1 MQELRFN
8 ELWTLLA
15 ALLTIGLGTWVI
27 VRVPVLARYSIPP
40 AVVGGF
46 LVALLLMALQ
56 LAGWQIVFGTQ
67 ARSALLLVFFT
78 TLGLSARL
86 GALRGGGAS
95 VALVALAIALLALA
109 QNGVGA
115 AVAWA
120 FGEPASLAVFLGSA
134 AFLGGHGT
142 TAAWAGQ
149 ELAASAPNAFD
160 VGMACATL
168 GLVAGGVLGSVVA
181 TRLLQRAASAST
193 SASASGGAGTAE
205 APVHGEVAL
214 QDEAHD
220 ARYGLWTSSDR
231 WLRQLLVLAAT
242 VAVALAWQ
250 GWLAGR
256 GINVPPFLACL
267 LTAVLVTNVADLL
280 KHGVDLQT
288 ADLVGTVALR
298 LFLAMSLMSLDLLA
312 VLRAAGLILSAVLL
326 QCLVTMLVAVT
337 IVRHAA
343 SRGGQGA
350 QAARDGAVAAGGF
363 MGFGLGAMP
372 VGLSVMQ
379 RITLQHG
386 AAPRAFLVVTLAASL
401 VQDLINAGVVQGVLS
416 WAAP

>member
-1 MQELRFN
+1 MHDIALN
-8 ELWTLLA
+8 ELWTLVV
-15 ALLTIGLGTWVI
+15 ALLTISLGSGVI
-27 VRVPVLARYSIPP
+27 ARVPMLARYSIPP

-46 LVALLLMALQ
+46 LVAVVLLALQ
-56 LAGWQIVFGTQ
+56 QLGWQFGFGTLT
-67 ARSALLLVFFT
+67 RSALLLVFFT

-86 GALRGGGAS
+86 SAMRGGGLAM
-95 VALVALAIALLALA
+95 ALMSLAIALLAIG
-109 QNGVGA
+109 QNAVGA
-115 AVAWA
+115 GVAWA

-149 ELAASAPNAFD
+149 ELAASAPDAFD

-181 TRLLQRAASAST
+181 TKLLDRMPNAPG
-193 SASASGGAGTAE
+193 SGSGSGPAV
-205 APVHGEVAL
+205 APVHGEVTLHGDQDNAL
-214 QDEAHD
+214 FG
-220 ARYGLWTSSDR
+220 RWTSSDR
-231 WLRQLLVLAAT
+231 WLRQLLVLSLT
-242 VAVALAWQ
+242 IGIALAWQ
-250 GWLAGR
+250 AWLAGR
-256 GINVPPFLACL
+256 GINIPAFLACL
-267 LTAVLVTNVADLL
+267 LTAVVFTNLADLL
-280 KHGVDLQT
+280 KHGVDLKT

-298 LFLAMSLMSLDLLA
+298 LFLAMSLMSLDLRT
-312 VLRAAGLILSAVLL
+312 VLDAAALILSAVLL
-326 QCLVTMLVAVT
+326 QCLLTALIAVT
-337 IVRHAA
+337 LVRHAA
-343 SRGGQGA
+343 SIGSDGA
-350 QAARDGAVAAGGF
+350 ERTRNGAVAAGGF

-401 VQDLINAGVVQGVLS
+401 VQDLINAGVVQAALS

>member
-1 MQELRFN
+1 MHTVALN
-8 ELWTLLA
+8 ELWTLVV
-15 ALLTIGLGTWVI
+15 ALLTIALGTRVI
-27 VRVPVLARYSIPP
+27 AQVSLLARFSIPP

-46 LVALLLMALQ
+46 LVALGLLAAQ
-56 LAGWQIVFGTQ
+56 ATGWKFTFGTQ

-86 GALRGGGAS
+86 SALRGGGLS
-95 VALVALAIALLALA
+95 VALVTLAIALLAFA
-109 QNGVGA
+109 QNVVGA

-142 TAAWAGQ
+142 TAAWASQ
-149 ELAASAPNAFD
+149 PLAAGAPNSFA

-181 TRLLQRAASAST
+181 TKLLDRAPKAPPAAPGSP
-193 SASASGGAGTAE
+193 

-214 QDEAHD
+214 HDEADD
-220 ARYGLWTSSDR
+220 ARFGAWTSSDR
-231 WLRQLLVLAAT
+231 WLRQLLALSAT
-242 VAVALAWQ
+242 IGIALFWQ
-250 GWLAGR
+250 AWLAGR
-256 GINVPPFLACL
+256 GVNVPPFLACL
-267 LTAVLVTNVADLL
+267 LTAVAFTNLADLA

-312 VLRAAGLILSAVLL
+312 VLKSAGLILSAVAL
-326 QCLVTMLVAVT
+326 QCIVTTLIAVT
-337 IVRHAA
+337 LVRYAA
-343 SRGGQGA
+343 SRGSQGA

-401 VQDLINAGVVQGVLS
+401 VQDLINAGVVQAALS
-416 WAAP
+416 WAAR

>member
-1 MQELRFN
+1 MQEVRFN

-27 VRVPVLARYSIPP
+27 GRVPALARYSIPP

-56 LAGWQIVFGTQ
+56 LAGWQITFGTQ

-86 GALRGGGAS
+86 GALRGGGAA
-95 VALVALAIALLALA
+95 VALVSLAILLLALA
-109 QNGVGA
+109 QNGIGA

-149 ELAASAPNAFD
+149 DLAASAPDAFD

-181 TRLLQRAASAST
+181 TKLLQRAASAS
-193 SASASGGAGTAE
+193 AAGGGTAE
-205 APVHGEVAL
+205 VPVQGEVAL
-214 QDEAHD
+214 HDEAHD
-220 ARYGLWTSSDR
+220 ARFGLWTSSDR

-256 GINVPPFLACL
+256 GINVPQFLACL
-267 LTAVLVTNVADLL
+267 LTAVVVTNVADLL
-280 KHGVDLQT
+280 KHGIDLET

-312 VLRAAGLILSAVLL
+312 VLRAAGLILSALVL
-326 QCLVTMLVAVT
+326 QCLVTMLIAVT

-343 SRGGQGA
+343 SMGAHGA

>member
-1 MQELRFN
+1 MHNFALS
-8 ELWTLLA
+8 ELWTLVV
-15 ALLTIGLGTWVI
+15 ALLTIGLGTAVI
-27 VRVPVLARYSIPP
+27 ARVPALARYSIPP

-46 LVALLLMALQ
+46 LVAVLLLVLQ
-56 LAGWQIVFGTQ
+56 QLGWKFVFGTQ
-67 ARSALLLVFFT
+67 TRSALLLVFFT
-78 TLGLSARL
+78 TLGLSARIS
-86 GALRGGGAS
+86 ALRGGGLA
-95 VALVALAIALLALA
+95 VALMSLAIALLAIA
-109 QNGVGA
+109 QNVVGA
-115 AVAWA
+115 GVAWA

-149 ELAASAPNAFD
+149 DLAASAANAFE

-181 TRLLQRAASAST
+181 TRLLDRAAA
-193 SASASGGAGTAE
+193 APGVGTAE
-205 APVHGEVAL
+205 AAVHGEVTL
-214 QDEAHD
+214 HSDQDD
-220 ARYGLWTSSDR
+220 ARFGLWTSSDR
-231 WLRQLLVLAAT
+231 WLRQLLVLSAT
-242 VAVALAWQ
+242 IGIALAWQ
-250 GWLAGR
+250 TWLAGR
-256 GINVPPFLACL
+256 GVNVPPFLACL
-267 LTAVLVTNVADLL
+267 LTAVAFTNVADLM
-280 KHGVDLQT
+280 KHGVDLET

-298 LFLAMSLMSLDLLA
+298 LFLAMSLMSLDLAA
-312 VLRAAGLILSAVLL
+312 VFRAAGLILSAVLL
-326 QCLVTMLVAVT
+326 QCIVTALIAVT
-337 IVRHAA
+337 LVRYAA
-343 SRGGQGA
+343 TRGSPAA

-401 VQDLINAGVVQGVLS
+401 VQDLINAGAVQATLS

>member
-1 MQELRFN
+1 MQNIALN
-8 ELWTLLA
+8 ELWTLVV
-15 ALLTIGLGTWVI
+15 ALLTIGLGTAVI
-27 VRVPVLARYSIPP
+27 ARVPLLGRYSIPP

-46 LVALLLMALQ
+46 LVALLLLGVQAT
-56 LAGWQIVFGTQ
+56 GWRFGFGTQ
-67 ARSALLLVFFT
+67 TRSALLLVFFT

-86 GALRGGGAS
+86 SALRGGGVA
-95 VALVALAIALLALA
+95 VALVALAIALLAVA
-109 QNGVGA
+109 QNVVGA
-115 AVAWA
+115 GVAWA

-149 ELAASAPNAFD
+149 PLAAGAKNAFD

-181 TRLLQRAASAST
+181 TRLLQRAATAD
-193 SASASGGAGTAE
+193 GAPAE
-205 APVHGEVAL
+205 APAHGVVAL
-214 QDEAHD
+214 HSAADD
-220 ARYGLWTSSDR
+220 ARFGHWTSSDR
-231 WLRQLLVLAAT
+231 WLRQLLMLAA
-242 VAVALAWQ
+242 AIGVALAWQ
-250 GWLAGR
+250 SWLGTR

-267 LTAVLVTNVADLL
+267 LTAVVLTNLADLFR
-280 KHGVDLQT
+280 HGIDLET

-312 VLRAAGLILSAVLL
+312 VAKAAGLILSALAL
-326 QCLVTMLVAVT
+326 QCLVTALIAVT
-337 IVRHAA
+337 LVRKAA
-343 SRGGQGA
+343 SLGSRGA
-350 QAARDGAVAAGGF
+350 QAVREGAVAAGGF

-401 VQDLINAGVVQGVLS
+401 VQDLINAGVVQAALS

>member
-1 MQELRFN
+1 MQEIALN
-8 ELWTLLA
+8 ELWTLVV
-15 ALLTIGLGTWVI
+15 ALLTIALGTLVLA
-27 VRVPVLARYSIPP
+27 RVPLLARYSIPP

-46 LVALLLMALQ
+46 LVAILLLGLQ
-56 LAGWQIVFGTQ
+56 VFGWRFGFGTQ
-67 ARSALLLVFFT
+67 TRSALLLVFFT

-86 GALRGGGAS
+86 GALRGGGGA
-95 VALVALAIALLALA
+95 VALVALAIALLAVT

-115 AVAWA
+115 GVAWA

-149 ELAASAPNAFD
+149 DLAASAKNAFD

-181 TRLLQRAASAST
+181 TRLLQRAPRAAN
-193 SASASGGAGTAE
+193 GRPAE
-205 APVHGEVAL
+205 APVHGEVTLHTAA
-214 QDEAHD
+214 DD
-220 ARYGLWTSSDR
+220 ARFGRWTESDR
-231 WLRQLLVLAAT
+231 WLRQLLMLAVT
-242 VAVALAWQ
+242 IGLALGWQ
-250 GWLAGR
+250 SWLGTR

-267 LTAVLVTNVADLL
+267 LTAVAFTNLADLF
-280 KHGVDLQT
+280 KHGVDLET

-312 VLRAAGLILSAVLL
+312 VLHAAGLILSALLL
-326 QCLVTMLVAVT
+326 QCLVTTLIAVT
-337 IVRHAA
+337 LVRHAA
-343 SRGGQGA
+343 SIGSRGA
-350 QAARDGAVAAGGF
+350 QAVREGAVAAGGF

-401 VQDLINAGVVQGVLS
+401 VQDLINAGVVQAALS
-416 WAAP
+416 WAAR

>member
-1 MQELRFN
+1 MPSIAFN
-8 ELWTLLA
+8 ELWTLVV
-15 ALLTIGLGTWVI
+15 ALLTIMLGTGVI
-27 VRVPVLARYSIPP
+27 ARIPVLARYSIPP

-46 LVALLLMALQ
+46 LVAVLLLVLEQ
-56 LAGWQIVFGTQ
+56 LGWKLRFGTQ

-86 GALRGGGAS
+86 GALRGGG
-95 VALVALAIALLALA
+95 VAVLLMSLAIALLAVA
-109 QNGVGA
+109 QNVVGA
-115 AVAWA
+115 GVARA

-149 ELAASAPNAFD
+149 ELAASAKNAFE

-181 TRLLQRAASAST
+181 TRLLDRAVGTPGAA
-193 SASASGGAGTAE
+193 GGE
-205 APVHGEVAL
+205 APVQGEVAL
-214 QDEAHD
+214 HGPKDD
-220 ARYGLWTSSDR
+220 ARFGLWTSSDR
-231 WLRQLLVLAAT
+231 WLRQLLVLGAT
-242 VAVALAWQ
+242 IGIALAWQ
-250 GWLAGR
+250 GWLGGR

-267 LTAVLVTNVADLL
+267 LTAVAFTNVADLL
-280 KHGVDLQT
+280 RHGVDLET

-298 LFLAMSLMSLDLLA
+298 LFLAMSLMSLDLGA
-312 VLRAAGLILSAVLL
+312 VFRAAGLIVSAVLL
-326 QCLVTMLVAVT
+326 QCLVTAAIAVT
-337 IVRHAA
+337 LVRYAA
-343 SRGGQGA
+343 SRGAAGA

-401 VQDLINAGVVQGVLS
+401 VQDLINAGVVQAALS
-416 WAAP
+416 WAAR

>member
-1 MQELRFN
+1 MQSVALN
-8 ELWTLLA
+8 ELWTLVA
-15 ALLTIGLGTWVI
+15 ALLTIGLGTAVI
-27 VRVPVLARYSIPP
+27 ARVPLLGRYSIPP

-46 LVALLLMALQ
+46 LVALLLLGVQAT
-56 LAGWQIVFGTQ
+56 GWRFAFGTQ
-67 ARSALLLVFFT
+67 TRSALLLVFFT

-86 GALRGGGAS
+86 SALRGGGVA
-95 VALVALAIALLALA
+95 VALVALAIALLAVA
-109 QNGVGA
+109 QNVVGA
-115 AVAWA
+115 GVAWA

-149 ELAASAPNAFD
+149 PLAASAKNAFD

-181 TRLLQRAASAST
+181 TRLLQRAATAD
-193 SASASGGAGTAE
+193 GAPAE
-205 APVHGEVAL
+205 APAHGVVAL
-214 QDEAHD
+214 HSAADD
-220 ARYGLWTSSDR
+220 ARFGHWTSSDR
-231 WLRQLLVLAAT
+231 WLRQLLMLATAIGM
-242 VAVALAWQ
+242 ALAWQ
-250 GWLAGR
+250 SWLGSR

-267 LTAVLVTNVADLL
+267 LTAVALTNLADLFR
-280 KHGVDLQT
+280 HGIDLET

-312 VLRAAGLILSAVLL
+312 VAKAAGLILSALAL
-326 QCLVTMLVAVT
+326 QCLVTALIAVT
-337 IVRHAA
+337 LVRKAA
-343 SRGGQGA
+343 SLGSMGA
-350 QAARDGAVAAGGF
+350 QAVREGAVAAGGF

-401 VQDLINAGVVQGVLS
+401 VQDLINAGVVQAALS

>member
-1 MQELRFN
+1 MQSIAIN

-15 ALLTIGLGTWVI
+15 ALLTIALGTAVI
-27 VRVPVLARYSIPP
+27 ARVPLIARYSIPP

-46 LVALLLMALQ
+46 LVALALLVVEH
-56 LAGWQIVFGTQ
+56 AGWRFRFGSQ
-67 ARSALLLVFFT
+67 ARGALLLIFFT
-78 TLGLSARL
+78 TLGLTARL
-86 GALRGGGAS
+86 RALRGGGLA
-95 VALVALAIALLALA
+95 VALMSLAIALLAVA
-109 QNGVGA
+109 QNAVGA

-149 ELAASAPNAFD
+149 ELAASAANAFE

-181 TRLLQRAASAST
+181 TRLLERVAVAPHAGAAV
-193 SASASGGAGTAE
+193 
-205 APVHGEVAL
+205 APIQGEVAL
-214 QDEAHD
+214 HTDADE
-220 ARYGLWTSSDR
+220 RPFGLWTSSDR
-231 WLRQLLVLAAT
+231 WLRQMLVLSAT
-242 VAVALAWQ
+242 IAFALGWQ
-250 GWLAGR
+250 AWLAGR
-256 GINVPPFLACL
+256 DINVPPFLACL
-267 LTAVLVTNVADLL
+267 LTAVAFTNLADLF
-280 KHGVDLQT
+280 KHGVDLET

-298 LFLAMSLMSLDLLA
+298 LFLAMSLMSLDLGA
-312 VLRAAGLILSAVLL
+312 VLRAAGLILSAVVL
-326 QCLVTMLVAVT
+326 QCIVTLLIAVT
-337 IVRHAA
+337 LVRYAA
-343 SRGGQGA
+343 ARGATGA

-401 VQDLINAGVVQGVLS
+401 VQDLINAGAVQATLS

>member
-1 MQELRFN
+1 MQPIALN
-8 ELWTLLA
+8 ELWTLVV
-15 ALLTIGLGTWVI
+15 ALLTIALGTWVI
-27 VRVPVLARYSIPP
+27 ARVPLLARYSIPP

-46 LVALLLMALQ
+46 LVAVLLLVLQ
-56 LAGWQIVFGTQ
+56 LFDWRFGFGTQ
-67 ARSALLLVFFT
+67 IRSALLLVFFT

-86 GALRGGGAS
+86 SALRGGGAA
-95 VALVALAIALLALA
+95 VALVSLAIALLAIA
-109 QNGVGA
+109 QNAVGA
-115 AVAWA
+115 GVAWA

-149 ELAASAPNAFD
+149 DLAASAKNAFD

-181 TRLLQRAASAST
+181 TRLLQRAPRAADGRS
-193 SASASGGAGTAE
+193 AE
-205 APVHGEVAL
+205 APVQGEVTLHTAA
-214 QDEAHD
+214 DD
-220 ARYGLWTSSDR
+220 ARFGRWTESDR
-231 WLRQLLVLAAT
+231 WLRQLLVLALT
-242 VAVALAWQ
+242 IGIALAWQ
-250 GWLAGR
+250 SWLGTR

-267 LTAVLVTNVADLL
+267 LTAVTFTNLADLF
-280 KHGVDLQT
+280 KHGVDLET

-312 VLRAAGLILSAVLL
+312 VAKAAGLILSALLL
-326 QCLVTMLVAVT
+326 QCIVTALIAVT
-337 IVRHAA
+337 LVRRAA
-343 SRGGQGA
+343 SMGSQGA
-350 QAARDGAVAAGGF
+350 QAVREGAVAAGGF

-401 VQDLINAGVVQGVLS
+401 VQDLINAGVVQAALS
-416 WAAP
+416 WAGP

>member
-1 MQELRFN
+1 MQSIALT
-8 ELWTLLA
+8 ELWTLVV
-15 ALLTIGLGTWVI
+15 ALLTIALGTAVI
-27 VRVPVLARYSIPP
+27 ARVPLLARYSIPP

-46 LVALLLMALQ
+46 LVALLLLVLQ
-56 LAGWQIVFGTQ
+56 VFGWRFAFASQ
-67 ARSALLLVFFT
+67 ARGALLLMFFT

-86 GALRGGGAS
+86 SLLRGGGAA
-95 VALVALAIALLALA
+95 VALVALAIGLLAVA
-109 QNGVGA
+109 QNLVGA
-115 AVAWA
+115 GVARA

-149 ELAASAPNAFD
+149 PLAAGAKNAFD

-181 TRLLQRAASAST
+181 TRLLQRAPRK
-193 SASASGGAGTAE
+193 GAHAPLD
-205 APVHGEVAL
+205 APVHGEVTLHTAA
-214 QDEAHD
+214 DD
-220 ARYGLWTSSDR
+220 ARFGRWTESDR
-231 WLRQLLVLAAT
+231 WLRQLLVLAVT
-242 VAVALAWQ
+242 IGLALAWQ
-250 GWLAGR
+250 AWLGTR

-267 LTAVLVTNVADLL
+267 LTAVAFTNLADLF
-280 KHGVDLQT
+280 KHGVDLET

-312 VLRAAGLILSAVLL
+312 VLKAAGLILSALVL
-326 QCLVTMLVAVT
+326 QCLVTMLIAVT
-337 IVRHAA
+337 LVRRAA
-343 SRGGQGA
+343 ALGSHGT
-350 QAARDGAVAAGGF
+350 QAAREGAVAAGGF

-401 VQDLINAGVVQGVLS
+401 VQDLINAGVVQTALS
-416 WAAP
+416 WAAR

>member
-1 MQELRFN
+1 MQAIVLN
-8 ELWTLLA
+8 ELWTLVV
-15 ALLTIGLGTWVI
+15 ALLTIALGTRVIAWV
-27 VRVPVLARYSIPP
+27 PTLARYSIPP

-46 LVALLLMALQ
+46 LVALLLLGLQ
-56 LAGWQIVFGTQ
+56 LAGWRFGFGTQ
-67 ARSALLLVFFT
+67 ARGALLLVFFT
-78 TLGLSARL
+78 TLGLSARFS
-86 GALRGGGAS
+86 ALRGGGAA
-95 VALVALAIALLALA
+95 VALVALAIGLLAVS
-109 QNGVGA
+109 QNLVGA
-115 AVAWA
+115 GVAWA

-149 ELAASAPNAFD
+149 PLAASATNAFD

-181 TRLLQRAASAST
+181 TRLLQRAPRAP
-193 SASASGGAGTAE
+193 AGHPAE
-205 APVHGEVAL
+205 ATVHGEVTL
-214 QDEAHD
+214 HTEADD
-220 ARYGLWTSSDR
+220 ARFGHWTSSDR

-242 VAVALAWQ
+242 IGIALGWQ
-250 GWLAGR
+250 SWLGAR
-256 GINVPPFLACL
+256 GINVPAFLACL
-267 LTAVLVTNVADLL
+267 LTAVAFTNLADLF
-280 KHGVDLQT
+280 KHGVDLEM

-298 LFLAMSLMSLDLLA
+298 LFLAMSLMSLDLMA
-312 VLRAAGLILSAVLL
+312 VAKAAGLILSAVLL
-326 QCLVTMLVAVT
+326 QCGVTALIAVT
-337 IVRHAA
+337 LVRHAA
-343 SRGGQGA
+343 SMGARGPQSV
-350 QAARDGAVAAGGF
+350 RDGAVAAGGF

-401 VQDLINAGVVQGVLS
+401 VQDLINAGVVQAALA

>member
-1 MQELRFN
+1 MQSIAIN

-15 ALLTIGLGTWVI
+15 ALLTIALGTAVI
-27 VRVPVLARYSIPP
+27 ARVPLIARYSIPP

-46 LVALLLMALQ
+46 LVALALLVVEH
-56 LAGWQIVFGTQ
+56 AGWRFRFGSQ
-67 ARSALLLVFFT
+67 ARGALLLIFFT
-78 TLGLSARL
+78 TLGLTARL
-86 GALRGGGAS
+86 RALRGGGLA
-95 VALVALAIALLALA
+95 VALMSLAIALLAVA
-109 QNGVGA
+109 QNAVGA

-149 ELAASAPNAFD
+149 ELAASAANAFE

-181 TRLLQRAASAST
+181 TRLLERVAVAPD
-193 SASASGGAGTAE
+193 GGTAV
-205 APVHGEVAL
+205 PPIQGEVAL
-214 QDEAHD
+214 HTDADE
-220 ARYGLWTSSDR
+220 RPFGLWTSSDR
-231 WLRQLLVLAAT
+231 WLRQMLVLSAT
-242 VAVALAWQ
+242 IAIALGWQ
-250 GWLAGR
+250 AWLAGR

-267 LTAVLVTNVADLL
+267 LTAVAFTNLADLF
-280 KHGVDLQT
+280 KHGVDLET

-298 LFLAMSLMSLDLLA
+298 LFLAMSLMSLDLGA
-312 VLRAAGLILSAVLL
+312 VLRAAGLILSAVVL
-326 QCLVTMLVAVT
+326 QCIVTLLIAVT
-337 IVRHAA
+337 LVRYAA
-343 SRGGQGA
+343 ARGATGA

-401 VQDLINAGVVQGVLS
+401 VQDLINAGAVQATLS

>member
-1 MQELRFN
+1 MQHIALN
-8 ELWTLLA
+8 ELWTLVA
-15 ALLTIGLGTWVI
+15 ALLTIGLGTGVI
-27 VRVPVLARYSIPP
+27 ARVPALARYSIPP

-46 LVALLLMALQ
+46 LVAVVLLVLQ
-56 LAGWQIVFGTQ
+56 QLGWKFSFGAQT
-67 ARSALLLVFFT
+67 RGALLLVFFT

-86 GALRGGGAS
+86 RALRGGGVA
-95 VALVALAIALLALA
+95 VALMSLAIALLAIA
-109 QNGVGA
+109 QNAVGA
-115 AVAWA
+115 GVAWA

-149 ELAASAPNAFD
+149 ELAASAANAFE

-181 TRLLQRAASAST
+181 TRMLDRAAYQPGRST
-193 SASASGGAGTAE
+193 ADT
-205 APVHGEVAL
+205 PVHGEVAL
-214 QDEAHD
+214 HSDQED
-220 ARYGLWTSSDR
+220 ARFGLWTSSDR
-231 WLRQLLVLAAT
+231 WLRQLLVLSVT
-242 VAVALAWQ
+242 IALALGWQ
-250 GWLAGR
+250 AWLAGR
-256 GINVPPFLACL
+256 GINIPPFLACL
-267 LTAVLVTNVADLL
+267 LTAVVFTNLADLA
-280 KHGVDLQT
+280 KHGVDLET

-298 LFLAMSLMSLDLLA
+298 LFLAMSLMSLDLGA
-312 VLRAAGLILSAVLL
+312 VFRAAGLILSAVVL
-326 QCLVTMLVAVT
+326 QCIVTLLIAVT
-337 IVRHAA
+337 LVRYAA
-343 SRGGQGA
+343 TRGAVGA

-401 VQDLINAGVVQGVLS
+401 VQDLINAGAVQATLS
-416 WAAP
+416 WAAR

>member
-1 MQELRFN
+1 MHN
-8 ELWTLLA
+8 IAIDELWTLVV
-15 ALLTIGLGTWVI
+15 ALLTIGLGSAVI
-27 VRVPVLARYSIPP
+27 ARVPVLARYSIPP

-46 LVALLLMALQ
+46 LVAVLLLVLQ
-56 LAGWQIVFGTQ
+56 PLGWKLIFGTQ

-86 GALRGGGAS
+86 SALRGGGVA
-95 VALVALAIALLALA
+95 VALMSLAIAVLAMA
-109 QNGVGA
+109 QNAVGA
-115 AVAWA
+115 GVAWA

-149 ELAASAPNAFD
+149 QLAASAANAFE

-181 TRLLQRAASAST
+181 TRLLDRATRSPGTA
-193 SASASGGAGTAE
+193 TAE
-205 APVHGEVAL
+205 APAHGEVTL
-214 QDEAHD
+214 HSDQDD
-220 ARYGLWTSSDR
+220 ARFGLWTSSDR
-231 WLRQLLVLAAT
+231 WLRQLLVLSAT
-242 VAVALAWQ
+242 IGIALVGQAWL
-250 GWLAGR
+250 GSR
-256 GINVPPFLACL
+256 GVNVPQFLACL
-267 LTAVLVTNVADLL
+267 LTAVVFTNLADLL
-280 KHGVDLQT
+280 KHGVDLET

-298 LFLAMSLMSLDLLA
+298 LFLAMSLMSLDLGA
-312 VLRAAGLILSAVLL
+312 VFRAAGLIVSAVVL
-326 QCLVTMLVAVT
+326 QCIVTALIAVT
-337 IVRHAA
+337 LVRYAA
-343 SRGGQGA
+343 SRGAQGA

-401 VQDLINAGVVQGVLS
+401 VQDLINAGAVQATLS
-416 WAAP
+416 WAAR